1 MFMRSACVAIGL
13 FGGVAVARAE
23 WQPVEAPPVPPE
35 TENAQRG
42 RAAPAARTGPQ
53 PAPAIGSRAEP
64 APEIGSPTRADPAPA
79 SDEAGAPQP
88 KAAIGS
94 HAPGEGSSSWQ
105 AHAPVDSAAPL
116 TAASLPAGGSSASE
130 SSGGAQPQPSAA
142 PARADSARGVELAQ
156 ASPARKRSD
165 GDALQAF
172 PPAPPPVVPGAAPE
186 QPTTALTSFAPA
198 PVPTPRPTALEPT
211 SAAAPKPNAPPAA
224 PLPAVAAAPQPN
236 ITPADEPPTGAEP
249 LAAAGGIPPA
259 PQPTELWSAAALLG
273 IGATFDNTVAG
284 VNPLGFGFGVRGD
297 YRIHPMWSLGA
308 RMLYFVGGSVELPTH
323 DVVMQSWLLAAEG
336 AYVLDLDPLTIQ
348 PGVALG
354 LFVRETNYRGYAPFI
369 TEDPTSVSQPD
380 TTRLFFYIAPGLN
393 VSLPLAL
400 ASPALAPLTVGA
412 DVRLDVGFGRRVTGS
427 IQLLG
432 QVGLRF

>member
-1 MFMRSACVAIGL
+1 VL
-13 FGGVAVARAE
+13 PAR
-23 WQPVEAPPVPPE
+23 VEA
-35 TENAQRG
+35 
-42 RAAPAARTGPQ
+42 
-53 PAPAIGSRAEP
+53 
-64 APEIGSPTRADPAPA
+64 
-79 SDEAGAPQP
+79 
-88 KAAIGS
+88 
-94 HAPGEGSSSWQ
+94 
-105 AHAPVDSAAPL
+105 
-116 TAASLPAGGSSASE
+116 
-130 SSGGAQPQPSAA
+130 
-142 PARADSARGVELAQ
+142 ARGGELAQ
-156 ASPARKRSD
+156 ARPVRERSD
-165 GDALQAF
+165 ADALQAF

-186 QPTTALTSFAPA
+186 QPNAALTSFAPA
-198 PVPTPRPTALEPT
+198 PAPTPKPIAA
-211 SAAAPKPNAPPAA
+211 SARTPAAAGPASAPPAAAAPMQNAPIAAPKPTPDAPKPIAPPADAPLTAAAPTPNAPRSNAPPAA
-224 PLPAVAAAPQPN
+224 SGPTATVAEPVAADGGIEAH
-236 ITPADEPPTGAEP
+236 PPTTRT
-249 LAAAGGIPPA
+249 
-259 PQPTELWSAAALLG
+259 TELWSAAALLG

-297 YRIHPMWSLGA
+297 YRIHPMFSVGA
-308 RMLYFVGGSVELPTH
+308 RLLYFVGGSVELPTL

-412 DVRLDVGFGRRVTGS
+412 DVRLDVGFGRRVTSS